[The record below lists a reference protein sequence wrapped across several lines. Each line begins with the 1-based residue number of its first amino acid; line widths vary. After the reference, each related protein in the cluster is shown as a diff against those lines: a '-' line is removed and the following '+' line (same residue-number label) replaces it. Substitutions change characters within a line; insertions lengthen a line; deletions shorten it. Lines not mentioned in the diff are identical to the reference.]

1 MVFGGG
7 IICLW
12 PAPRTG
18 CLARHRAVRL
28 AGRAASSGG
37 PSVEVPARHGGRR
50 RRGAR
55 GLPSRCARAHRGAR
69 GSPAGEIEELE
80 AAKAAKYREIRE
92 LELDLRMGKLDE
104 AEFRLQDR
112 ERRAEA
118 VELLRRLDA
127 LGAGELP
134 VPDPA
139 GAPGPPSGADRLE
152 EPAAT
157 IRR

>member
-1 MVFGGG
+1 MEA
-7 IICLW
+7 L
-12 PAPRTG
+12 AP
-18 CLARHRAVRL
+18 LLVMAIAAVVILVVSHPLR
-28 AGRAASSGG
+28 
-37 PSVEVPARHGGRR
+37 GGRTEAAEDR
-50 RRGAR
+50 LRD
-55 GLPSRCARAHRGAR
+55 
-69 GSPAGEIEELE
+69 EIEELE